1 MPTLVLVA
9 ENDPEASRESAGVVR
24 SLGFEV
30 ATAHSALGAAR
41 SARELGAD
49 LVLLDLDLDPSCA
62 TLAEYRSLASAPAII
77 LMGSKVEVS
86 TAVTAMRCGAVD
98 LLEKPLSAEA
108 LRTSIER
115 ALGDRPGAFEH
126 ASRQDESAQ
135 PPSGA
140 IVGSSALLR
149 QTLEQVAKIAATD
162 SSTVLIQGESGT
174 GKELVARSIHEHSRR
189 AAGPFVALN
198 CAALNEGLVE
208 AELFGY
214 EAGAFTGAD
223 PTGRPGLIAAAEGGT
238 LFLDE
243 IGELPEALQ
252 AKLLR
257 VLQERSYRRVG
268 SDGDL
273 PMDVRVVA
281 STHRDLAGM
290 VAEGTFREDLFYRL
304 NVLSVRVPA
313 LRDRAEDVTA
323 LAEHFLRGFR
333 VELGRKLSGFT
344 PDAILALSRHSWPG
358 NVREL
363 RNTIERSTLLA
374 AGPHIGA
381 ADLALDP
388 PASGVLTP
396 QPPPHDSIPLG
407 DRSLKSVEQALIKKV
422 LEEARGNRSRAAR
435 VLGVNRTTLYNKLR
449 AYGLGA

>member
-1 MPTLVLVA
+1 MPPLVLIA
-9 ENDPEASRESAGVVR
+9 EGDSDVVHHCADVVR
-24 SLGFEV
+24 SLACEV
-30 ATAHSALGAAR
+30 STADSALEAAR
-41 SARELGAD
+41 SARDRCAD
-49 LVLLDLDLDPSCA
+49 VVLLDLDLDPSC
-62 TLAEYRSLASAPAII
+62 TILSELRSLAPAPAIV
-77 LMGSKVEVS
+77 LMGTAVDVS
-86 TAVTAMRCGAVD
+86 TAVRVMRSGAIDV
-98 LLEKPLSAEA
+98 LEKPLDRET

-115 ALGDRPGAFEH
+115 ALRQRLDSEHPRPARLEAATPG
-126 ASRQDESAQ
+126 
-135 PPSGA
+135 SGA
-140 IVGSSALLR
+140 IIGSSPLLR
-149 QTLEQVAKIAATD
+149 QTLDQVAKIAATD
-162 SSTVLIQGESGT
+162 SSTVLVQGESGT
-174 GKELVARSIHEHSRR
+174 GKELVARSIHESSRR

-198 CAALNEGLVE
+198 CAALNESLVE

-214 EAGAFTGAD
+214 EPGAFTGAD
-223 PTGRPGLIAAAEGGT
+223 PAGRPGLIAAAEGGT

-290 VAEGTFREDLFYRL
+290 VGEGTFREDLFYRL

-313 LRDRAEDVTA
+313 LRDRPEDIAA
-323 LAEHFLRGFR
+323 LAEHFLHGFR
-333 VELGRKLSGFT
+333 AELGRKLAGFT
-344 PDAILALSRHSWPG
+344 PDALAALTRHSWPG

-374 AGPHIGA
+374 AGTHIET
-381 ADLALDP
+381 ADLALEP
-388 PASGVLTP
+388 PAPDVLTP

-407 DRSLKSVEQALIKKV
+407 DRSLKSVEEALIKKV